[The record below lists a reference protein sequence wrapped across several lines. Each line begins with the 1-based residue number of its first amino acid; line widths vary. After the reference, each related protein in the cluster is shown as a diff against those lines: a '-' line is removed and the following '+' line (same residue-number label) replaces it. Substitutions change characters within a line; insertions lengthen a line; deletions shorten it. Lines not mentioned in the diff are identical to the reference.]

1 MDDKNKSQESIDNV
15 DSLETPDTV
24 VSPEA
29 GSSSNTPTNV
39 KDASSGVVSPAPART
54 QKFDFQ
60 SYVRS
65 MVNKV
70 NIYLLVFIFMIVL
83 AGVILFVAI
92 QSSKNEAKRQQTET
106 QKLTE
111 DALKN
116 LEGSDAKVGDPKQL
130 LSIESNAVFSGKVL
144 IRDSLDVAGAIK
156 VGGALSL
163 PGITVSGTSQFDQ
176 VQLNSLSISGNAN
189 IQGQLTVQKGLSVA
203 SSGSFAGTL
212 SAPVISTDKL
222 VLNQDLQLN
231 RHIDAGGATPG
242 VTGGG
247 AIGGGGT
254 VSISG
259 SDTAG
264 TVTINNGGGASA
276 GVVATVTFAVKFTSN
291 PHVVITP
298 VCNSACNLGAYI
310 INRTANGFSIGITSN
325 PGGSFSFDF
334 IAID

>member
-1 MDDKNKSQESIDNV
+1 MDQSTQSG
-15 DSLETPDTV
+15 DSLENTNSLENTEGIIQPTN
-24 VSPEA
+24 S
-29 GSSSNTPTNV
+29 TPTTTE
-39 KDASSGVVSPAPART
+39 KDASSGGDSSPAPRRV

-70 NIYLLVFIFMIVL
+70 NVYFLLFVFILIL
-83 AGVILFVAI
+83 ACVVLFVAI
-92 QSSKNEAKRQQTET
+92 QSSKNQAKKDETAT

-111 DALKN
+111 DALKS

-130 LSIESNAVFSGKVL
+130 LSIESNAIFAGKVMIKDGL
-144 IRDSLDVAGAIK
+144 EVAGAIK

-176 VQLNSLSISGNAN
+176 VQLNSLSISGNAT

-203 SSGSFAGTL
+203 ANGSFAGTL

-231 RHIDAGGATPG
+231 RHIDAGGATPSISP
-242 VTGGG
+242 GG

-264 TVTINNGGGASA
+264 TVTVNNGGGSSA
-276 GVVATVTFAVKFTSN
+276 GIVATVTFSVRFSAN

-298 VCNSACNLGAYI
+298 VCSSACNLGAYVI
-310 INRTANGFSIGITSN
+310 SRTANGFSIGVINN
-325 PGGSFSFDF
+325 PGGSYSFDF
-334 IAID
+334 IALD

>member
-1 MDDKNKSQESIDNV
+1 MDDKNKPQESLDNV
-15 DSLETPDTV
+15 DSLEAPDTV
-24 VSPEA
+24 IKPGSTVNASQGIEAAPKQHYRKFSLQTYIRSLVS
-29 GSSSNTPTNV
+29 
-39 KDASSGVVSPAPART
+39 
-54 QKFDFQ
+54 
-60 SYVRS
+60 
-65 MVNKV
+65 KV
-70 NIYLLVFIFMIVL
+70 NIYLLLFIFLLVL
-83 AGVILFVAI
+83 AGVILFIAI
-92 QSSKNEAKRQQTET
+92 QSSKNQAQKEQTET

-111 DALKN
+111 EAIKS
-116 LEGSDAKVGDPKQL
+116 LEGTDAKVGDPKQL

-189 IQGQLTVQKGLSVA
+189 IQGQLTVQKGLTVA
-203 SSGSFAGTL
+203 SSGSFSGTL

-242 VTGGG
+242 ISPGPAV
-247 AIGGGGT
+247 GGGGT

-264 TVTINNGGGASA
+264 TVTVNNGGGASA
-276 GVVATVTFAVKFTSN
+276 GVVATVTFAIKFTSN

-298 VCNSACNLGAYI
+298 VCNGPCNVGAYL
-310 INRTANGFSIGITSN
+310 INRTATGFSIGITSN

-334 IAID
+334 VAID

>member
-1 MDDKNKSQESIDNV
+1 MDDKNKPLAPADNS
-15 DSLETPDTV
+15 DSLEAPDTPSTDGQV
-24 VSPEA
+24 VNATSGAEA
-29 GSSSNTPTNV
+29 PPPQQV
-39 KDASSGVVSPAPART
+39 RK
-54 QKFDFQ
+54 QKFNMQ
-60 SYVRS
+60 TYIRS
-65 MVNKV
+65 LVSKV
-70 NIYLLVFIFMIVL
+70 NIYLLLFVFLLVL
-83 AGVILFVAI
+83 AGVVMFVAI
-92 QSSKNEAKRQQTET
+92 QSSKNQAKREQTET

-111 DALKN
+111 EALKS
-116 LEGSDAKVGDPKQL
+116 LEGTDAIVGDPKQL

-189 IQGQLTVQKGLSVA
+189 IQGQLTVQRGLSVA
-203 SSGSFAGTL
+203 SNGSFSGTL

-231 RHIDAGGATPG
+231 RHIDAGGATPNISP
-242 VTGGG
+242 GG

-264 TVTINNGGGASA
+264 TVTVNNGGGA
-276 GVVATVTFAVKFTSN
+276 GTGIVATVSFAVRFTSN
-291 PHVVITP
+291 PHVIITP
-298 VCNSACNLGAYI
+298 VCASSCNLGAYI
-310 INRTANGFSIGITSN
+310 TNRTTNGFSIGINNN